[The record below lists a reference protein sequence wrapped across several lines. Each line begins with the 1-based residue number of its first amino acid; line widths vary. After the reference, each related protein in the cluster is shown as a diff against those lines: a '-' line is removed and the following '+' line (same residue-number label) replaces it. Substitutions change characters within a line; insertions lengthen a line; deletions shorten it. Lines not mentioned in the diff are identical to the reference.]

1 MLRIGTCVAAF
12 IIFFRLRVL
21 ILFACFPLVPTISM
35 QAMAKTQDDLTSITR
50 YVTWNLD
57 ERSSGA
63 LQRSLPDQT
72 DMVAVYQVALKS
84 RHKASIKDEKTSG
97 HDDKSNEGS
106 LTRQPQTLTP
116 LPDRKNE
123 DRDYYN
129 LLQLMEEAVSSR
141 DANRTNL
148 VISGLVQHIVS
159 GWRETFSRSV
169 ITKFNCYFMLPFT
182 DEFHKFLRHEL
193 QKVYSGEGDGLY
205 DVFDLAAARR
215 SLQVQR
221 QELINECVANKRLQ
235 EKFDKCA
242 GMMRKQQEKETPV
255 FMERL
260 DDSNSVSD
268 ANSIRN
274 TRGA

>member
-1 MLRIGTCVAAF
+1 MLLYGC
-12 IIFFRLRVL
+12 
-21 ILFACFPLVPTISM
+21 LVFLK
-35 QAMAKTQDDLTSITR
+35 AMAKTQDDLTSITR

-57 ERSSGA
+57 DRSSGA

-84 RHKASIKDEKTSG
+84 RQKASIKDEKSKG
-97 HDDKSNEGS
+97 NDDKSNEGS
-106 LTRQPQTLTP
+106 LTRTPQTLTP
-116 LPDRKNE
+116 IPDSNRN
-123 DRDYYN
+123 DQRDYYN
-129 LLQLMEEAVSSR
+129 LMQLMEEAVSSR

-221 QELINECVANKRLQ
+221 QELVNECVANKRLQ
-235 EKFDKCA
+235 EKFEKCS
-242 GMMRKQQEKETPV
+242 GMMRRQQEKEASAFT
-255 FMERL
+255 ERL
-260 DDSNSVSD
+260 GESNSVSD
-268 ANSIRN
+268 TRN
-274 TRGA
+274 K